1 MTATTCAE
9 GGCDGFSRGTANQGW
24 AGSKMIIFE
33 FEMPDDATSLPAIWG
48 LNAQVVRAA
57 QYGCNCR
64 GMGGDGGCGELDI
77 AETLAANSPQA
88 ITELYSFKG
97 ATGSGDG
104 NFFPRPVGTRATLAV
119 VLDVK
124 TDAIAI
130 VRLTDFDFSQAQ
142 LTRTLVDG
150 LLGAPAMQVPFGA
163 NKRRSERPH
172 PLRRR
177 LRQQLQRERQA
188 PAAPWPLAPPLS
200 PRAAALPARRR
211 ARAALR
217 RGAGSISVDVRARP

>member
-64 GMGGDGGCGELDI
+64 GMGGDGGCGEIDI
-77 AETLAANSPQA
+77 AETLVANSVQA
-88 ITELYSFKG
+88 ISEIYSFKG

-104 NFFPRPVGTRATLAV
+104 NYFARPSGSAATLAAIF
-119 VLDVK
+119 DVK
-124 TDAIAI
+124 TDAIAL
-130 VRLTDFDFSQAQ
+130 VRLSDFDFTQAQ
-142 LTRTLVDG
+142 LTRSIIDG
-150 LLGAPAMQVPFGA
+150 YLGAPAMQVAFGG
-163 NKRRSERPH
+163 NKRRS
-172 PLRRR
+172 
-177 LRQQLQRERQA
+177 
-188 PAAPWPLAPPLS
+188 
-200 PRAAALPARRR
+200 
-211 ARAALR
+211 
-217 RGAGSISVDVRARP
+217 ARPFHRRHH